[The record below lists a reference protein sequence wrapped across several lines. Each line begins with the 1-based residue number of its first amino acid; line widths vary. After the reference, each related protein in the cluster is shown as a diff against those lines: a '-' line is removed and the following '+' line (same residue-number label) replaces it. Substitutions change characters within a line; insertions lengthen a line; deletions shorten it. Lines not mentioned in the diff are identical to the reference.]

1 MTATQVKTVITAFIE
16 AINAHDVDALARLMT
31 DDHLFVDSLGS
42 RVVGADAMT
51 AGWRHYFA
59 MFPDYRIDLDEI
71 LTEGSDAMLR
81 GSAHGTLY
89 QNGAPVPDGAWTVAA
104 AWRVVVLGGK
114 ISLWQVYA
122 DNKQVY
128 DLLERRNKK

>member
-16 AINAHDVDALARLMT
+16 AINAHDVDALGRLMT
-31 DDHLFVDSLGS
+31 DDHLFVDSLGN
-42 RVVGADAMT
+42 RVVGAVAMI

-59 MFPDYRIDLDEI
+59 MFPDYRIDLDKVF
-71 LTEGSDAMLR
+71 TDGSDAMLH
-81 GSAHGTLY
+81 GSAHGVLY
-89 QNGAPVPDGAWTVAA
+89 HDGAPVLDGAWTVAA

-114 ISLWQVYA
+114 VSLWQVYA

-128 DLLERRNKK
+128 DLLERRN

>member
-1 MTATQVKTVITAFIE
+1 MTATQVKTVIAAFVE
-16 AINAHDVDALARLMT
+16 AINAHDADALERLMT

-42 RVVGADAMT
+42 RVVGAGAMI

-59 MFPDYRIDLDEI
+59 MFPDYRIDLDNI
-71 LTEGSDAMLR
+71 LTEGSDAMLH

-89 QNGAPVPDGAWTVAA
+89 RDGAPVLGGAWTVAA
-104 AWRVVVLGGK
+104 AWRVVVSGGK

-122 DNKQVY
+122 DNKQVH
-128 DLLERRNKK
+128 DLLERHN